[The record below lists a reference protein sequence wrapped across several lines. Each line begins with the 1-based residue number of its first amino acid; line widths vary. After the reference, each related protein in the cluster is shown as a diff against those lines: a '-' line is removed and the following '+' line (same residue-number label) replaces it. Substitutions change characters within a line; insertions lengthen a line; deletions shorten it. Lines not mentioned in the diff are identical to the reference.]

1 MKHRKSITH
10 FEKIQVNDSY
20 QWVLVRGKNTDT
32 PLLIHVQAGPGLPMI
47 SEADKMEKLL
57 HLEEHFLV
65 AYWDQRG
72 CGLSYNKDIPPESI
86 NLAQM
91 ADDIIACTKL
101 LLKKYNKSKAVIA
114 GYSIGAT
121 VTLMAAAKDSSL
133 FSVLFVAGTDVD
145 IPFANQYMLDFA
157 LDKAVARKNKKWIK
171 KINELK
177 SRPIVESIRFQ
188 ERAGIIGNLGGI
200 QTGTT
205 YSRLDLGAVNNM
217 LFSKYYGVGGLIKT
231 MAGITFCQNS
241 LLPEMNHLNLFQ
253 TVSKIHVPV
262 HFIQGKLD
270 AVAPAEKG
278 KQFYEHLQAPDKSF
292 SLFEN
297 SAHVPQY
304 EESEKFS
311 NIILSYF
318 NQSKSNP
325 NE

>member
-10 FEKIQVNDSY
+10 FEKIEVNDSY
-20 QWVLVRGKNTDT
+20 QWVLVRGKNTDA

-72 CGLSYNKDIPPESI
+72 CGLSYNKNIPAESI

-121 VTLMAAAKDSSL
+121 ATLMAAAKDSSL
-133 FSVLFVAGTDVD
+133 FSVLFLAGTDVD
-145 IPFANQYMLDFA
+145 IPFANKHMSEFA
-157 LDKAVARKNKKWIK
+157 MEKAVARKNKKWIK
-171 KINELK
+171 KIIELK
-177 SRPIVESIRFQ
+177 SRPIVESKRFQ
-188 ERAGIIGNLGGI
+188 ERAGIIGNLGGV

-205 YSRLDLGAVNNM
+205 YSRLVLRAVKNM
-217 LFSKYYGVGGLIKT
+217 LFSKYYGVSGLIKT
-231 MAGITFCQNS
+231 MTGMAFCQNS
-241 LLPEMNHLNLFQ
+241 FLPEMNHLNLFQ
-253 TVSKIHVPV
+253 NVSKIHVPV

-270 AVAPAEKG
+270 AVRTGREGEA
-278 KQFYEHLQAPDKSF
+278 
-292 SLFEN
+292 
-297 SAHVPQY
+297 
-304 EESEKFS
+304 
-311 NIILSYF
+311 IL
-318 NQSKSNP
+318 
-325 NE
+325 

>member
-20 QWVLVRGKNTDT
+20 QWVLVRGKNTDV

-72 CGLSYNKDIPPESI
+72 CGLSYNKNTPPESI

-121 VTLMAAAKDSSL
+121 ATLMAAAKDSSL
-133 FSVLFVAGTDVD
+133 FSVLFLAGTDVD
-145 IPFANQYMLDFA
+145 IPFANQHMLEFA
-157 LDKAVARKNKKWIK
+157 MDKAVTRKNKKWIK
-171 KINELK
+171 KIDELK
-177 SRPIVESIRFQ
+177 SQPIVESKRFQ
-188 ERAGIIGNLGGI
+188 ERAGIIGNLGGV

-205 YSRLDLGAVNNM
+205 YSRLALGAVKNM
-217 LFSKYYGVGGLIKT
+217 LFSKYYGVSGLIKT
-231 MAGITFCQNS
+231 MTGMAFCQNS
-241 LLPEMNHLNLFQ
+241 FLPEMNDLNLFQ
-253 TVSKIHVPV
+253 NVSKIHVPV

-278 KQFYEHLQAPDKSF
+278 KQFYEYLDAPNKSF

-297 SAHVPQY
+297 SAHVPHY

-318 NQSKSNP
+318 NQSKSNS

>member
-10 FEKIQVNDSY
+10 FEKIEVNDSY
-20 QWVLVRGKNTDT
+20 QWVLVRGKNTDA

-72 CGLSYNKDIPPESI
+72 CGLSYNKNIPAESI

-121 VTLMAAAKDSSL
+121 ATLMAAAKDSSL
-133 FSVLFVAGTDVD
+133 FSVLFLAGTDVD
-145 IPFANQYMLDFA
+145 IPFANKHMSEFA
-157 LDKAVARKNKKWIK
+157 MEKAVARKNKKWIK
-171 KINELK
+171 KIIELK
-177 SRPIVESIRFQ
+177 SRPIVESKRFQ
-188 ERAGIIGNLGGI
+188 ERAGIIGNLGGV

-205 YSRLDLGAVNNM
+205 YSRLVLGAVKNM
-217 LFSKYYGVGGLIKT
+217 LFSKYYGVSGLIKT
-231 MAGITFCQNS
+231 MTGMAFCQNS
-241 LLPEMNHLNLFQ
+241 FLPSMNHLNLIQ
-253 TVSKIHVPV
+253 NVSKTHVPV
-262 HFIQGKLD
+262 HFIQEKLD

-278 KQFYEHLQAPDKSF
+278 KQFYEHLDAPNKSF

-311 NIILSYF
+311 NIILDYF
-318 NQSKSNP
+318 NKSKSNS
-325 NE
+325 NV